1 MRTFI
6 AVALAASALAASA
19 PAAQAQSFGVYIGS
33 GPSWGWRPPVYE
45 PAWRP
50 AYDWRAQQVC
60 SGQRARGLEAKL
72 DHEYREGEIDPYQ
85 ADRIHAAIDGLERR
99 QAEECREGDIGA
111 IHNIAG
117 RYDGIQRWIDRSAHG
132 W

>member
-6 AVALAASALAASA
+6 ALAIAASALSA
-19 PAAQAQSFGVYIGS
+19 PAAQAQSFGLYIGN
-33 GPSWGWRPPVYE
+33 GPGWGWRPPVYQ
-45 PAWRP
+45 P
-50 AYDWRAQQVC
+50 AYDWRVRQVC
-60 SGQRARGLEAKL
+60 SGQRAHQLEARL
-72 DHEYREGEIDPYQ
+72 DHEYREGEIDPYE
-85 ADRIHAAIDGLERR
+85 ADRIHQAIDGLERR

-111 IHNIAG
+111 IRNIGG